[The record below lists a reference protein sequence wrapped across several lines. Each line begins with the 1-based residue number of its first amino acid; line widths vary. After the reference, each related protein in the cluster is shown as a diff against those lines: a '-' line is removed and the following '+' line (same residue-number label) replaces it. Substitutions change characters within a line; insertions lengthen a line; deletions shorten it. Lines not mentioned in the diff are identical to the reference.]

1 MMNSIQVLALY
12 VSAILMIASAL
23 LLTMTIIQEKS
34 EAFSVSTVIT
44 VFLAGTAM
52 LLSFDVSLNTLKLLA
67 GAG

>member
-1 MMNSIQVLALY
+1 MNFIQGLVLF
-12 VSAILMIASAL
+12 VSAILTTVSAL
-23 LLTMTIIQEKS
+23 LLTTTIIQEKS

-52 LLSFDVSLNTLKLLA
+52 LLSFDVSLNTLKLLV